1 MNFKSITAP
10 LTEKIGAL
18 TGLIQEIE
26 TDIKALV
33 EINNKQFLE
42 FQGINRNLV
51 ELIDIINDKNNI
63 CKTEKD
69 TH

>member
-1 MNFKSITAP
+1 MNLKSLTAP